1 MYLANLARDPTINS
15 PVQPNSSAILA
26 IFLLISVFAIT
37 YLRVKNQQ
45 GKVNVCYMMILMPFC
60 FYCSISCKH
69 LW

>member
-1 MYLANLARDPTINS
+1 MYLANLARDPTIHL

-37 YLRVKNQQ
+37 YLRVKSQQ
-45 GKVNVCYMMILMPFC
+45 GKMNVCYKMILIPLC